1 MCKEEENVSQDSVK
15 HSSVSQG
22 VKNPPRSPK
31 SGALL
36 KPFNSVTAK
45 QAQEASARA
54 RSLRKQMRAQL
65 LDAAINDAKIGDIF
79 VKAIKTKDADLMKL
93 VETGLKIV
101 GLTHDQSEEAVQKID
116 IKSDNKV
123 STSGT
128 LNITFSDAKPE
139 A

>member
-1 MCKEEENVSQDSVK
+1 MC
-15 HSSVSQG
+15 
-22 VKNPPRSPK
+22 
-31 SGALL
+31 
-36 KPFNSVTAK
+36 NSDANDGKKKRVPNAQVFTPLNAK
-45 QAQEASARA
+45 QAQEASVRA
-54 RSLRKQMRAQL
+54 RNLRKAMRAQL
-65 LDAAINDAKIGDIF
+65 LDAAIQDAKIGDLF

-123 STSGT
+123 ATSGT

>member
-1 MCKEEENVSQDSVK
+1 MCKEENNVSQDSVK
-15 HSSVSQG
+15 HSNVNKD

-54 RSLRKQMRAQL
+54 RSLRKAMRAQL
-65 LDAAINDAKIGDIF
+65 LDAAIQDAKIGELY

-101 GLTHDQSEEAVQKID
+101 GLTHDQSEDAAAQKID
-116 IKSDNKV
+116 LKSDNKV
-123 STSGT
+123 DGKVEISVTG
-128 LNITFSDAKPE
+128 LNG
-139 A
+139 